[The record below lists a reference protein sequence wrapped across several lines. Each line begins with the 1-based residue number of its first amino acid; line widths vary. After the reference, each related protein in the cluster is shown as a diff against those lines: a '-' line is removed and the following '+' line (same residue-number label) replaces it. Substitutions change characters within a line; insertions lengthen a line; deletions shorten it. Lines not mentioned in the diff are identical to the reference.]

1 MVELNELPE
10 DVCGRIQLPKDP
22 LLCSLHFI
30 PDALRLLVA
39 TATEKA
45 YKQLRQETLDAIC

>member
-10 DVCGRIQLPKDP
+10 DVCGQIQLPKDP

-30 PDALRLLVA
+30 PDALRLLVDHS
-39 TATEKA
+39 
-45 YKQLRQETLDAIC
+45 Y